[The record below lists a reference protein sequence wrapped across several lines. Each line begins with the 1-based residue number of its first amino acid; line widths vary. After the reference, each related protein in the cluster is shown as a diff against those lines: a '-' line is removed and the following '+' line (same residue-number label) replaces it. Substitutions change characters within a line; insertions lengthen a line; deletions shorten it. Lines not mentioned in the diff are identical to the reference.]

1 VEIGSAA
8 TAFLCG
14 YLILK
19 LKEGV
24 NCDICLSTLCD
35 ASPNKKS
42 PSLELIY
49 NQDRGNLNY
58 PNERFIQLVEFL
70 VPIIHEILPYLPHK
84 KVDYILNKI
93 LISYLYTIFP
103 CKIHNY
109 TVCSIIIGKLVSP
122 VLSNYC
128 NSKTQ
133 FFKKINIFFFFLKE
147 KSSHQLLWPLVMYK
161 ICITFIIFCS
171 DNLFPSGSF

>member
-24 NCDICLSTLCD
+24 NCDICLSALCD

-42 PSLELIY
+42 PLLELIY
-49 NQDRGNLNY
+49 NQDRGNLND
-58 PNERFIQLVEFL
+58 PNERFIKLVEFL
-70 VPIIHEILPYLPHK
+70 VQIIPEILPYLPHK
-84 KVDYILNKI
+84 
-93 LISYLYTIFP
+93 YLYINPIFR

-133 FFKKINIFFFFLKE
+133 FFKKTNILTK
-147 KSSHQLLWPLVMYK
+147 KRKLMKL
-161 ICITFIIFCS
+161 
-171 DNLFPSGSF
+171 N